1 MSFLDLHFHS
11 HQKFVQFSNLVY
23 QLEICGQIFRSF
35 SGVIT
40 SYTELY
46 NIYFFTF
53 FSTYGVC
60 ARARAHP
67 SLAYTFAGE
76 TYAFAG
82 EFQRN
87 LHQTIR
93 VNHKYKIYMIMRNIY
108 KFGLCF

>member
-1 MSFLDLHFHS
+1 M
-11 HQKFVQFSNLVY
+11 
-23 QLEICGQIFRSF
+23 
-35 SGVIT
+35 
-40 SYTELY
+40 
-46 NIYFFTF
+46 
-53 FSTYGVC
+53 VC
-60 ARARAHP
+60 VCARAHP

-82 EFQRN
+82 EFHRN

>member
-1 MSFLDLHFHS
+1 MSFLDLPLHS
-11 HQKFVQFSNLVY
+11 HQKFVQFSNSVY

-46 NIYFFTF
+46 NIYFLL
-53 FSTYGVC
+53 SIQHMLC
-60 ARARAHP
+60 ARTRAHP
-67 SLAYTFAGE
+67 SLAYTFASE

-82 EFQRN
+82 EFHRN
-87 LHQTIR
+87 LHRTIR